1 MGFGSGHC
9 PRYCHHGRRPLG
21 KCSFYIALSVV
32 VATMVVAYAGWAA
45 RTIRVKFA
53 LSRVAILM
61 LASHT
66 LFYAGKGLVAFA
78 AVIRIG
84 TTRSVEAIK
93 MSTKLTVGRT
103 LEEDDV
109 TWEAARPR
117 CGG

>member
-1 MGFGSGHC
+1 
-9 PRYCHHGRRPLG
+9 
-21 KCSFYIALSVV
+21 
-32 VATMVVAYAGWAA
+32 MVVAYAGWAA